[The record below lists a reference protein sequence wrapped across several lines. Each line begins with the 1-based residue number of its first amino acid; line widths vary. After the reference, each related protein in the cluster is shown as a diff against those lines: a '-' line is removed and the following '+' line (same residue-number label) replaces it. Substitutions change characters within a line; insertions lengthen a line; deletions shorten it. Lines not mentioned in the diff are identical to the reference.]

1 MSEQKPV
8 FPETKWGEFD
18 SLADLRRASLQEGR
32 FSVTLDGGRFEA
44 CYWPKPGKRLYVL
57 LSGARDLK
65 TKAWPNF
72 DRWSWAPLFPGS
84 VLCIADPTL
93 ALDTTRLRIGWYA
106 GTATQD
112 WTQSLADL
120 VRQVSHTIGAFSSQ
134 VICYGSSAGGFGA
147 LALAAR
153 LGDATA
159 VAINPQTDVLKYHV
173 RPVRQFLKLAFPD
186 QDGKEALTPGQ
197 RLRLSALEAVLAAT
211 QVKCLLVQNRKD
223 LHHYR
228 EHFTPLAKR
237 AGVDLRRSTR
247 THPRIWTM
255 LYDGTA
261 KHGPEPRNMVVDIIA
276 AAEALCRQGRD
287 DDASPLAS
295 ASPQGATHGGK
306 PPLAKTAAQAA
317 PPETL
322 VQQGSVQE
330 GKDAEQKQDA
340 LDRSEL
346 EIEARI
352 QDRHLVV
359 RAKMQRPAQYSF
371 YLYKDQERIAVQKYA
386 ESNEARWPLDTEGTY
401 WAKVYVLGP
410 DGTKISGRSRSLQFG
425 GPTRR
430 PS

>member
-18 SLADLRRASLQEGR
+18 SLADLRRATLQEGR

-120 VRQVSHTIGAFSSQ
+120 VRQVSHTIGALSSQ

-287 DDASPLAS
+287 DDATAPGAHPPSSPVLAETPS
-295 ASPQGATHGGK
+295 ATAEAKPRLSIQTSTQADRLQAHAALPGA
-306 PPLAKTAAQAA
+306 
-317 PPETL
+317 
-322 VQQGSVQE
+322 
-330 GKDAEQKQDA
+330 
-340 LDRSEL
+340 SEF
-346 EIEARI
+346 A
-352 QDRHLVV
+352 
-359 RAKMQRPAQYSF
+359 F
-371 YLYKDQERIAVQKYA
+371 YLYRGADRIAVQKYSA
-386 ESNEARWPLDTEGTY
+386 SPDFEWRHGGAPGNYRI
-401 WAKVYVLGP
+401 KVYARLPDGSTVSDYAAITPARGP
-410 DGTKISGRSRSLQFG
+410 DA
-425 GPTRR
+425 
-430 PS
+430 